1 MTQTMLHPPHTSRYS
16 TAESALVDRRK
27 SPRVP
32 HQAAFNVRPILSDG
46 IGKPILVVLQDLS
59 ATGMGIIHAEPMSCG
74 QQYQIPLSESPLSL
88 VCTVVRCEK
97 MDENLYSVGF
107 EFNSSAAAIDAG
119 SRQLTG
125 QAPPRGKA

>member
-1 MTQTMLHPPHTSRYS
+1 MSRTTLHPLHSKYS

-32 HQAAFNVRPILSDG
+32 HQAAFNIRPILSDG
-46 IGKPILVVLQDLS
+46 IGNPIQVILQDLS
-59 ATGMGIIHAEPMSCG
+59 NTGIGIIHPTPMGCG
-74 QQYQIPLSESPLSL
+74 EQYQIPLSAESGLSL

-97 MDENLYSVGF
+97 MDEDLYSVGF
-107 EFNSSAAAIDAG
+107 EFNSCAAAIEAG

-125 QAPPRGKA
+125 QARPRS